1 TRFRKSTNAG
11 RVFSI
16 LGKKNEKEGSKSPVR
31 PGARTP
37 AAARIGKFPPPP
49 GPARTALGALAGT
62 PGHVPALSGYRS
74 HRPIRGHAPTAL
86 YRQVGMGEMSSDPR
100 PCAGPD
106 TEAGGARPARDRPAG
121 PAPGQAAPS
130 PAPSSRQASMI
141 RVSRRT
147 RRSLSY
153 SASEAAPSIRRTRPT
168 PSSSAAASEA

>member
-1 TRFRKSTNAG
+1 MPATRTARCGPARLAPQGNTARTRFRKSTNAG

-37 AAARIGKFPPPP
+37 PAARIGKFPPPP

-106 TEAGGARPARDRPAG
+106 AEAGGARPARDRPDRK
-121 PAPGQAAPS
+121 S
-130 PAPSSRQASMI
+130 
-141 RVSRRT
+141 T
-147 RRSLSY
+147 RLD
-153 SASEAAPSIRRTRPT
+153 
-168 PSSSAAASEA
+168 